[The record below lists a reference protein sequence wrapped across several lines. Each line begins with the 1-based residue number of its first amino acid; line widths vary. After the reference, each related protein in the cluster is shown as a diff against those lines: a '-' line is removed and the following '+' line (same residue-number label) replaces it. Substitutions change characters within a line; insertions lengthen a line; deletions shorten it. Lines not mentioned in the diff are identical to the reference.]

1 MKSILRRSILLVAA
15 WAAMQLQGAEMVWS
29 ERDTKTANEYLSL
42 LVERPEYGRVV
53 DLLWDL
59 YKKRDATQLLLDN
72 IHAQAAASKHPS
84 VLLVEG
90 HLWRK
95 AGDLPKAAALYDE
108 VLKLDAQNVLAR
120 RARAE
125 VAAEQGQLSLA
136 ISLQAKLAAEL
147 ADTDPAKADAFL
159 QLGNLSLSDN
169 QPAAAVK
176 AWEKATQLK
185 AQDLALA
192 RTVAQLMLRAGY
204 PERAVKLLE
213 ALAKQTDPQKRL
225 DALYDLARVHEHADQ
240 FAKADQALRDGLA
253 LLDFR
258 DSRYGEFF
266 QRRVRLHERFG
277 ALDELRGQL
286 LNLARKQPPTEQAL
300 ANMARYFAITVDVDE
315 RLVWLRELVKAAPAT
330 EQYRW
335 ELVRALLDHEGA
347 DEAARLLDEKLKGDG
362 ADLPALVQLRAE
374 ADLRQGK
381 SELAV
386 QRLTKLLDAQGI
398 ADVEKQVL
406 AFAQERSLD
415 GLIERILKRRIERDA
430 DKPEAVFE
438 LATFYR
444 ARDRGADAVPLL
456 RAYADGAQTPADQ
469 ARRLN
474 DAAAFLAAGGDQDEA
489 LKLQTEAAKLTHEG
503 REELVRLADFMAGSG
518 KAADA
523 IVQLEAA
530 LRKAVTLDERTDIDD
545 RLYSV
550 LLGDQQDKAP
560 KKPAATSTEFTLPTF
575 ITGVGFGSDAPVPE
589 KGAAKLPSVLTD
601 YAEKVIKAARLAT
614 ASEAEM
620 VRGAWWASRVE
631 RRDDVYLL
639 LRNLVFDAATKA
651 TRSLPVELNRL
662 ILDIALADENPLL
675 ISRQL
680 QKLIETDAPNRV
692 QYLLRLAEQCLSDN
706 QPDAAVVHL
715 DRALREQPDNEAVL
729 NALTQCY
736 QLMHKPDMALAL
748 WRSAIQRTPGNAGT
762 PLRERYAALL
772 MRENRLADY
781 VETQVAIVESETDIK
796 RRRENFK
803 RFLDQLMWSDALGGE
818 VAQTVMQER
827 LKLVEGRLIERT
839 RKHPF
844 DGFFHEA
851 LAAVFEKRGESQK
864 AFASMKQAYYTS
876 PDTPF
881 SLEQLRAAALKSGD
895 VKSAIYFQ
903 KQIAATAPPKE
914 LAGES
919 RQLIQLLE
927 QTFQIAEADKVRRRL
942 ENRLSQD
949 AQALEDL
956 AQYYKETGQDEAER
970 RVYEQIQR
978 VRSWEPRS
986 TLRLAL
992 KCIAVADEAAAEQHL
1007 KQLLAKTQA
1016 RNSLKTLPP
1025 ERWPFPLVDE
1035 RKSGPAASLKDLL
1048 ELLEGSRG
1056 LGKADMDRLRTFLS
1070 FPRPEFAELP
1080 DDVSLVRLR
1089 GIEEM
1094 AKLMH
1099 RQGGEARSRWIAE
1112 WQSNAGALPIEK
1124 LWALYYAGAEAEF
1137 RLALAGSIGESESP
1151 DLEFVFAWLTV
1162 RARGMKEA
1170 LVWMKVPKI
1179 GRDQLALRRDLMR
1192 LVTGMLADWEHFRY
1206 EPSELVVLGNARL
1219 LQNAAIF
1226 DIIRRL
1232 QDRQRY
1238 REAMSLVDSLRKT
1251 SPDQW
1256 RTYSFLLA
1264 SYAQSAELWDLQRQY
1279 LHDALD
1285 GLPEPGA
1292 YTGEEQDSFLM
1303 SVVALHRLA
1312 RTPQERDEV
1321 LQNAMRRLRESP
1333 PSAMTT
1339 MREAAV
1345 TGLAGAVEP
1354 AAKALGSFAG
1364 TTFLGARQ
1372 IGVPS
1377 GGLMPQGSPRNEDT
1391 SYLRSYWEDMRMI
1404 GAVLSQQGL
1413 GQLVAA
1419 VDDYLENSL
1428 GSVQLGPRTSDTF
1441 SLWRSNKL
1449 VRDLRE
1455 VNYPNRVRMIR
1466 EFLASADMKEEDSVE
1481 TLIELGR
1488 ELEVNGMMRECIEVY
1503 KQLPG
1508 RAPTNNLYAEY
1519 FIRVCDQAWEPG
1531 PGRAYVESLF
1541 GKDPVYKPQGI
1552 GDERLREHHAR
1563 YLFQQRDAKRLREL
1577 SWKPEGFTR
1586 VLAGRIA
1593 HEVPYARE
1601 LALLLEHDSDTKG
1614 ALEAWN
1620 QMHAALINGTPDS
1633 PMAADPECALHRAR
1647 LMVELKAPHS
1657 ALPVLRE
1664 IVLRDGLDET
1674 RLAAMQLRVQLAA
1687 QLNLWDEVRE
1697 LMTIAVDKKS
1707 PELALS
1713 ITEELRKAARHT
1725 EALNFLTQAER
1736 AMKGTEERFTLRLEQ
1751 LRFYALD
1758 KTWTPTSGRS
1768 QVAGLF
1774 RTGGRNEATMR
1785 RLTAWFGQQS
1795 ATAKEWLAVL
1805 RTEARSGNDP
1815 ALASLAMCALSSG
1828 WTTSSL
1834 PDEVVR
1840 TWNRGEEKDRL
1851 CIQLAAELLLKA
1863 GKPAQASV
1871 ACDALLATPSGLQ
1884 SRMLPIAAEIA
1895 GALKDEDR
1903 LRELYAEVVRMPFPG
1918 GTATR
1923 EWATAFEGAGHAD
1936 WARELFELAN
1946 EQLLKTNKPN
1956 PALTQSQ
1963 IEFLIKQRDFEA
1975 AESSLMHHYT
1985 TFMPDAARL
1994 IVKLYRDWGRLDQL
2008 DRELPKFFL
2017 PEGVAKEITFLSK
2030 GK

>member
-1 MKSILRRSILLVAA
+1 MKPTLRRSILVVAA
-15 WAAMQLQGAEMVWS
+15 WGALQARGADAVWS
-29 ERDTKTANEYLSL
+29 ERDTKLANEYLSL
-42 LVERPEYGRVV
+42 LVDRPEYGRVV

-59 YKKRDATQLLLDN
+59 YKKRDATKLLLEN
-72 IHAQAAASKHPS
+72 IHTQATASKHPS

-95 AGDLPKAAALYDE
+95 GGDLTKAAALYDE
-108 VLKLDAQNVLAR
+108 VLKADPTNTLAR
-120 RARAE
+120 RSRAE
-125 VAAEQGQLSLA
+125 VATEQGQLSVA
-136 ISLQAKLAAEL
+136 ITLQSKLAADL
-147 ADTDPAKADAFL
+147 PDTDPAKADAFL
-159 QLGNLSLSDN
+159 QLGNLSLSNN
-169 QPAAAVK
+169 QPAEAVE
-176 AWEKATQLK
+176 AWEKATKLK
-185 AQDLALA
+185 PQDLALA

-204 PERAVKLLE
+204 PERAVSLLE
-213 ALAKQTDPQKRL
+213 ALAKQSDPQKRL

-240 FAKADQALRDGLA
+240 FQKADKTLRDGLS

-258 DSRYGEFF
+258 DARYGEFF

-277 ALDELRGQL
+277 ALDELRTQL
-286 LNLARKQPPTEQAL
+286 LNAARAQPPTEQAL

-347 DEAARLLDEKLKGDG
+347 DEAATLLDERLKNDG
-362 ADLPALVQLRAE
+362 TDLPALVQLRAE

-381 SELAV
+381 TDLAI
-386 QRLTKLLDAQGI
+386 QRLGKLIAKQNN
-398 ADVEKQVL
+398 ADVEKLVL
-406 AFAQERSLD
+406 TFAQERSLD
-415 GLIERILKRRIERDA
+415 TLVESILKRRIERDP
-430 DKPEAVFE
+430 DKPESVFE

-444 ARDRGADAVPLL
+444 ARDRAADSVPLL
-456 RAYADGAQTPADQ
+456 RAHANHATQPADQ

-474 DAAAFLAAGGDQDEA
+474 DAATFLAAGGDQDEA
-489 LKLQTEAAKLTHEG
+489 LKLQTEAAKLTNQG

-523 IVQLEAA
+523 ITQLETA
-530 LRKAVTLDERTDIDD
+530 LQKATTLDERTDIDD

-560 KKPAATSTEFTLPTF
+560 KKPAATSNEFTLPTF
-575 ITGVGFGSDAPVPE
+575 ITGIGFGSDAPVQE
-589 KGAAKLPSVLTD
+589 KGAAKLPAVLTD
-601 YAEKVIKAARLAT
+601 YASKVIQRAVEDKAT
-614 ASEAEM
+614 EADR
-620 VRGAWWASRVE
+620 VRAAWWASRVD

-639 LRNLVFDAATKA
+639 LRNLIFDSKTRA
-651 TRSLPVELNRL
+651 TRELPVELHRL

-675 ISRQL
+675 IQHQL
-680 QKLIETDAPNRV
+680 QKLIEIDAPNRV
-692 QYLLRLAEQCLSDN
+692 QYLLRIAEQCLGDN
-706 QPDAAVVHL
+706 QPADAVVHL
-715 DRALREQPDNEAVL
+715 NRALREQPENEAVL

-736 QLMHKPDMALAL
+736 QLLHKPDKALDL
-748 WRSAIQRTPGNAGT
+748 WRTAIQRTPGNAAT
-762 PLRERYAALL
+762 PLKERFAALL
-772 MRENRLADY
+772 LRENRLGDY
-781 VETQVAIVESETDIK
+781 VETQVSIVESETDIK
-796 RRRENFK
+796 RRRETFK
-803 RFLDQLMWSDALGGE
+803 RFIDQLMWSDALGGE
-818 VAQTVMQER
+818 VAVAVMNDR

-851 LAAVFEKRGESQK
+851 LAAVFARRGDAQK

-881 SLEQLRAAALKSGD
+881 SLEQLRVAALKAND

-903 KQIAATAPPKE
+903 KQITATAPPKE

-992 KCIAVADEAAAEQHL
+992 KCVAVADEAAAEQHL

-1016 RNSLKTLPP
+1016 RNSLKALPP
-1025 ERWPFPLVDE
+1025 DRWPFPLSDE
-1035 RKSGPAASLKDLL
+1035 RKSGPAGSLKDLV
-1048 ELLEGSRG
+1048 ELLEGARG
-1056 LGKADMDRLRTFLS
+1056 LGKSEAERLRTFLI

-1094 AKLMH
+1094 AKLVQ
-1099 RQGGEARSRWIAE
+1099 RRGGESRSAWIAE
-1112 WQSNAGALPIEK
+1112 WQANAKAIPIEK
-1124 LWALYYAGAEAEF
+1124 LWALFYAGAQPEF
-1137 RLALAGSIGESESP
+1137 RAALAESIGESESP

-1162 RARGMKEA
+1162 RAGGMKDA
-1170 LVWMKVPKI
+1170 LTWMKVPKI

-1192 LVTGMLADWEHFRY
+1192 VVTGMLAEWEHFHY

-1238 REAMSLVDSLRKT
+1238 REAMSLVDSLRRT
-1251 SPDQW
+1251 TPDQW
-1256 RTYSFLLA
+1256 RSYSFLLA

-1345 TGLAGAVEP
+1345 AGLAGAVEP
-1354 AAKALGSFAG
+1354 AAKTLGNFAG

-1372 IGVPS
+1372 IGVPQ
-1377 GGLMPQGSPRNEDT
+1377 GGLMPQGNPRTED
-1391 SYLRSYWEDMRMI
+1391 SNYLRSYWEDMRMI

-1419 VDDYLENSL
+1419 VDDYLDTSL

-1441 SLWRSNKL
+1441 SLWRTTKL
-1449 VRDLRE
+1449 IRDMRE

-1481 TLIELGR
+1481 VLIELGR

-1503 KQLPG
+1503 KQLPS

-1519 FIRVCDQAWEPG
+1519 FIRVCEQSWEPE
-1531 PGRAYVESLF
+1531 PGRAYVEGLF
-1541 GKDPVYKPQGI
+1541 GKDPLYKPQGI
-1552 GDERLREHHAR
+1552 GDERLREHHAH
-1563 YLFQQRDAKRLREL
+1563 YLFLQRNAARLKEL
-1577 SWKPEGFTR
+1577 AWKPEGFTR

-1601 LALLLEHDSDTKG
+1601 LALLLEHDGDTKG

-1620 QMHAALINGTPDS
+1620 QMHAALVNGTPDS
-1633 PMAADPECALHRAR
+1633 PLPADAECALHRAR
-1647 LMVELKAPHS
+1647 LLVEMKSAQS

-1664 IVLRDGLDET
+1664 VLLRDGLDET
-1674 RLAAMQLRVQLAA
+1674 HLGVVQLRVQLAA
-1687 QLNLWDEVRE
+1687 EANQWDEVRE
-1697 LMTIAVDKKS
+1697 LMTVAVDKKS
-1707 PELALS
+1707 PELALV
-1713 ITEELRKAARHT
+1713 ITEQLRKANRNT

-1758 KTWTPTSGRS
+1758 KTWTPIGGRA

-1774 RTGGRNEATMR
+1774 RTGGRNEATLK
-1785 RLTAWFGQQS
+1785 RLAAWFEEQT
-1795 ATAKEWLAVL
+1795 ATAKDWLPVL
-1805 RTEARSGNDP
+1805 RTEARSGSDP
-1815 ALASLAMCALSSG
+1815 ALAALALCAMSDAWPTNSV
-1828 WTTSSL
+1828 
-1834 PDEVVR
+1834 PDEVTHAWSR
-1840 TWNRGEEKDRL
+1840 CEERDRV
-1851 CIQLAAELLLKA
+1851 CIEAAAVVLLKHGRA
-1863 GKPAQASV
+1863 TQAS
-1871 ACDALLATPSGLQ
+1871 AAGTALHATPSGMQ
-1884 SRMLPIAAEIA
+1884 SRLLPIAAGIA
-1895 GALKDEDR
+1895 GALKDE
-1903 LRELYAEVVRMPFPG
+1903 
-1918 GTATR
+1918 
-1923 EWATAFEGAGHAD
+1923 
-1936 WARELFELAN
+1936 
-1946 EQLLKTNKPN
+1946 
-1956 PALTQSQ
+1956 
-1963 IEFLIKQRDFEA
+1963 
-1975 AESSLMHHYT
+1975 
-1985 TFMPDAARL
+1985 
-1994 IVKLYRDWGRLDQL
+1994 
-2008 DRELPKFFL
+2008 
-2017 PEGVAKEITFLSK
+2017 
-2030 GK
+2030 